1 MLETLL
7 KERCPQHIGQI
18 RSNGNERLGKEIQG
32 KNKVYQRQKRLR
44 CHKSTGRQEI
54 WKESKFS
61 KKYVDFQTT
70 QERIGT
76 MPKVGGKK
84 FAYTEKGMK
93 EAKKYAKKKS
103 KKVSSKKKK

>member
-1 MLETLL
+1 ML

-18 RSNGNERLGKEIQG
+18 RLNGNERLGKEIQR

-44 CHKSTGRQEI
+44 CHKDTGRQEI
-54 WKESKFS
+54 WKEGKSS
-61 KKYVDFQTT
+61 QEYVDFQTT

-93 EAKKYAKKKS
+93 EAKKYAKKKG

>member
-1 MLETLL
+1 LL

-18 RSNGNERLGKEIQG
+18 RLNGNERLGKEIQR

-54 WKESKFS
+54 WKEGKSS
-61 KKYVDFQTT
+61 QEYVDFQTT

-93 EAKKYAKKKS
+93 EAKKYAKKKG
-103 KKVSSKKKK
+103 KKVSYKKK